1 MKKDAEKRQPAGG
14 NMAQGNQPADR
25 SRSNEKASVGGAYN
39 SGVTSD
45 DPEEKQAIEKQ
56 GSLGKKQPLS
66 ANEKQ
71 QQQPPQQGEGLTKE
85 DIPDSTNE
93 STGRMG
99 SGLRQDSN

>member
-1 MKKDAEKRQPAGG
+1 MKKEAEKRQPAGG
-14 NMAQGNQPADR
+14 NVAQGNQTADR
-25 SRSNEKASVGGAYN
+25 SRSNEKASVGGAFN

-45 DPEEKQAIEKQ
+45 DPNEKEQIEKQ
-56 GSLGKKQPLS
+56 GSLGKSQPMS

-71 QQQPPQQGEGLTKE
+71 QEQQQQQGNYLTKD